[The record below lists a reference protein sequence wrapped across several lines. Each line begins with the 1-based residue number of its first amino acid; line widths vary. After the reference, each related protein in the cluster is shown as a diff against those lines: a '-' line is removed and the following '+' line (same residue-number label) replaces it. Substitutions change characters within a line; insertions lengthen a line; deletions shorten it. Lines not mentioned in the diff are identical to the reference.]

1 MDHDAIRDLISVLG
15 FVISLFLLFV
25 HIKNRHTQL
34 SSYQLA
40 RATYRSSS
48 IDLHYIG
55 SEQVDDHVLLKLVLF
70 NPGSVAAIIQSFAVF
85 EVSPTRN
92 SIRRLFWPTEWR
104 RIEDARWWPTKNAD
118 QKTSGYLADEYENL
132 YVEDF
137 RTILVSIP
145 GMIDR
150 REYLFEV
157 RTNHGSQ
164 TTRTT
169 IAATASHFSHH
180 FERWYRER

>member
-25 HIKNRHTQL
+25 HVKNRRTQL

-48 IDLHYIG
+48 INLHYIG
-55 SEQVDDHVLLKLVLF
+55 SEQVDDYVLLKLVLF

-92 SIRRLFWPTEWR
+92 SLRRLFWSTEWGR
-104 RIEDARWWPTKNAD
+104 VENARWWPTKNPD
-118 QKTSGYLADEYENL
+118 QKTFRYLADEYENL

-137 RTILVSIP
+137 RTILVSMP
-145 GMIDR
+145 GVIDR

-157 RTNHGSQ
+157 RSNHGSQ
-164 TTRTT
+164 TTKTT
-169 IAATASHFSHH
+169 ITATCRSG
-180 FERWYRER
+180 ERA